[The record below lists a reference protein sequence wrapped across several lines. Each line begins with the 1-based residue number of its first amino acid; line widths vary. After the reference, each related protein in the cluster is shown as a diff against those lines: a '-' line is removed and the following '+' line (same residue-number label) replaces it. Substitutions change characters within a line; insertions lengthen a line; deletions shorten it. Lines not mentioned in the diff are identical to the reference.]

1 MPAGLTEADLAAA
14 LPDVTATLRLPGLI
28 DSAAIYRDRWGIPHI
43 RAENEHDLFFAQGFA
58 TAQDRLWHMDYDRRR
73 ALGRWAEIAGPDG
86 VDQDRLLRTA
96 GMGRT
101 ARLDYEAAG
110 AEARAMVDAY
120 TAGVNA
126 FMETTPTYPVEYKLL
141 DGTPEPWENW
151 HCIAVY
157 KMRNTLL
164 GTFEPK
170 LFRTRLALTIGP
182 ENAARLIKGYP
193 GGHLLTVPPGEVYQ
207 GPGVDGLEELSGA
220 LEDVNWLKETDAGSN
235 AWSISGELTRS
246 GLPLMGGDSH
256 RALDTPSVY
265 YQAHLS
271 CPDLSIVGSSV
282 PGMPGILHFCHNAHV
297 GWGMTYGNA
306 DTQDLFVE
314 RFRER
319 DGGREYQFRETWR
332 QAEVLHETI
341 AVRNAAPVEIEVTLT
356 HHGPVIA
363 GDPAAGYGIAISD
376 PGLIQGT
383 PWLDAARDAM
393 RATTVHELHDA
404 FRNWTDRVNNY
415 AVVDVRG
422 NFGYLHEGKI
432 PIRTE
437 ANGWRAVPGWTGEY
451 EWQGYI
457 PHDDLPRA
465 ICPRAGYAVTCN
477 QRVAGYD
484 YPYYVGLNFSPE
496 YRARR
501 LQLNILDL
509 NPGGAAVDDMARM
522 HADRTSIPAE
532 IFTEALLGIQPRD
545 TASERALAL
554 LREWDYRM
562 DRDLAQPTI
571 YSQTRLCATRVLAE
585 HLLGDMAAP
594 ALEGASGA
602 EAHIRLIVLEM
613 TLGIEN
619 GDESML
625 PDGRTWGDLLAESL
639 KQAVADLEDRLG
651 EDMTDWRWG
660 RVHHTRPRHPLS
672 TVFPECARLLDPPG
686 LPTHGDGDVPLAGGY
701 DVSEPFVATG
711 LSVNRY
717 IHDPSDWNNSRWIVP
732 LGASGH
738 PGSAHYADQA
748 QLWADVGYIPQLWDW
763 DTIVS
768 EAETRQRLEPQPV
781 QEKPESGET

>member
-14 LPDVTATLRLPGLI
+14 LPDVTATLRLSGLI
-28 DSAAIYRDRWGIPHI
+28 DSVAICRDRWGIPHV

-126 FMETTPTYPVEYKLL
+126 FMETTPAYPVEYKLL

-363 GDPAAGYGIAISD
+363 GDPAAGNGIAISD

-509 NPGGAAVDDMARM
+509 NPGGRRWTIWRGCTPTGPPFRPKSSPRRSLGFSLGTRRPSGRWRSCGSGTIAWTAIFRS
-522 HADRTSIPAE
+522 RRSIRRPACAPPGRLWSTCWA
-532 IFTEALLGIQPRD
+532 IWR
-545 TASERALAL
+545 L
-554 LREWDYRM
+554 LR
-562 DRDLAQPTI
+562 
-571 YSQTRLCATRVLAE
+571 
-585 HLLGDMAAP
+585 
-594 ALEGASGA
+594 
-602 EAHIRLIVLEM
+602 
-613 TLGIEN
+613 
-619 GDESML
+619 
-625 PDGRTWGDLLAESL
+625 
-639 KQAVADLEDRLG
+639 
-651 EDMTDWRWG
+651 WR
-660 RVHHTRPRHPLS
+660 
-672 TVFPECARLLDPPG
+672 G
-686 LPTHGDGDVPLAGGY
+686 LQ
-701 DVSEPFVATG
+701 E
-711 LSVNRY
+711 RKR
-717 IHDPSDWNNSRWIVP
+717 I
-732 LGASGH
+732 
-738 PGSAHYADQA
+738 SA
-748 QLWADVGYIPQLWDW
+748 
-763 DTIVS
+763 
-768 EAETRQRLEPQPV
+768 
-781 QEKPESGET
+781 

>member
-1 MPAGLTEADLAAA
+1 MPLELTEADLADA

-28 DSAAIYRDRWGIPHI
+28 DSVAIYRDRWGIPHVQ
-43 RAENEHDLFFAQGFA
+43 AENEHDLFFAQGFA
-58 TAQDRLWHMDYDRRR
+58 TAQDRLWQMDYDRRR
-73 ALGRWAEIAGPDG
+73 AQGRWAEIAGPDG
-86 VDQDRLLRTA
+86 VDQDRLLRAA

-101 ARLDYEAAG
+101 ASLDYEAAG

-126 FMETTPTYPVEYKLL
+126 FMDTSPAYPVEYKLL
-141 DGTPEPWENW
+141 DSTPERWENW

-193 GGHLLTVPPGEVYQ
+193 GGHLLTVPPGEVYR
-207 GPGVDGLEELSGA
+207 GPGVDGLEDLGRA
-220 LEDVNWLKETDAGSN
+220 LDDLNWLKEADAGSN
-235 AWSISGELTRS
+235 AWSVSGALTRS

-265 YQAHLS
+265 YQAHLT
-271 CPDLSIVGSSV
+271 CPDLSIIGYSV

-314 RFRER
+314 RFRDS
-319 DGGREYQFRETWR
+319 DGGREYAFGDTWR
-332 QAEVLHETI
+332 KAEVLHETI
-341 AVRNAAPVEIEVTLT
+341 AVRNAEPVGIEVTIT
-356 HHGPVIA
+356 HHGPVIT
-363 GDPAAGYGIAISD
+363 GDPSAGYGIAISD

-393 RATTVHELHDA
+393 RAASVQELHDA

-415 AVVDVRG
+415 AVVDVHG
-422 NFGYLHEGKI
+422 DFGYLHEGKI
-432 PIRTE
+432 PIRAE
-437 ANGWRAVPGWTGEY
+437 ANGWRVVPGWTGEY

-457 PHDDLPRA
+457 PQDDLPRA
-465 ICPRAGYAVTCN
+465 IRPRAGYAVTCN
-477 QRVAGYD
+477 QRVAGHD
-484 YPYYVGLNFSPE
+484 YPYYVGLCFSPE

-501 LQLNILDL
+501 IQLDILDL
-509 NPGGAAVDDMARM
+509 DPGTATVDDMASM
-522 HADRTSIPAE
+522 HADRTSIPAR
-532 IFTEALLGIQPRD
+532 IFTEALLKIRAPD
-545 TASERALAL
+545 EASGRALAL
-554 LREWDYRM
+554 LRGWDHRM
-562 DRDLAQPTI
+562 DRDLPQPTI
-571 YSQTRLCATRVLAE
+571 YSQTRLRATRALAE

-602 EAHIRLIVLEM
+602 EAHLRLIVLEM
-613 TLGIEN
+613 TLGLER

-625 PDGRTWGDLLAESL
+625 PVGCAWDDLLAESL
-639 KQAVADLEDRLG
+639 KRAVADLEDRLG
-651 EDMTDWRWG
+651 GDMAEWRWG

-672 TVFPECARLLDPPG
+672 RVFPECARLLDPPG

-711 LSVNRY
+711 MSVNRY
-717 IHDPSDWNNSRWIVP
+717 IHDPSDWSNSRWIVP

-763 DTIVS
+763 ETIVS
-768 EAETRQRLEPQPV
+768 EAETRQRLEP
-781 QEKPESGET
+781 

>member
-14 LPDVTATLRLPGLI
+14 LPDVTATLRLPGLV
-28 DSAAIYRDRWGIPHI
+28 DSAAIYRDRWGIPHV

-126 FMETTPTYPVEYKLL
+126 FMETTPAYPVEYKLL

-332 QAEVLHETI
+332 QAEVLHEAI

-465 ICPRAGYAVTCN
+465 IGPRAGYAVTCN

-768 EAETRQRLEPQPV
+768 EAETRQELNP
-781 QEKPESGET
+781 

>member
-1 MPAGLTEADLAAA
+1 MPLELTEADLADA
-14 LPDVTATLRLPGLI
+14 LPDVTTTLRLPGLI
-28 DSAAIYRDRWGIPHI
+28 DSVAIYRDRWGIPHI
-43 RAENEHDLFFAQGFA
+43 QAENEHDLFFAQGFA
-58 TAQDRLWHMDYDRRR
+58 TAQDRLWQMDYDRRR
-73 ALGRWAEIAGPDG
+73 AQGRWAEIAGPDG
-86 VDQDRLLRTA
+86 VDQDRLLRAA

-126 FMETTPTYPVEYKLL
+126 FIDTSPACPVEYKLL
-141 DGTPEPWENW
+141 DSTPERWENW

-193 GGHLLTVPPGEVYQ
+193 GGHLLTVPPGEVYR
-207 GPGVDGLEELSGA
+207 GPGVDGLEDLGRA
-220 LEDVNWLKETDAGSN
+220 LDDLNWLKEADAGSN
-235 AWSISGELTRS
+235 AWSVSGALTRS

-265 YQAHLS
+265 YQAHLT
-271 CPDLSIVGSSV
+271 CPDLSIIGYSV

-314 RFRER
+314 RFRDS
-319 DGGREYQFRETWR
+319 DGGREYAFGDTWR
-332 QAEVLHETI
+332 KAEVLHETI
-341 AVRNAAPVEIEVTLT
+341 AVRNAEPVGIEVTIT
-356 HHGPVIA
+356 HHGPVIT
-363 GDPAAGYGIAISD
+363 GDPSAGYGIAISD

-393 RATTVHELHDA
+393 RAASVQELHDA

-415 AVVDVRG
+415 AVVDVHG
-422 NFGYLHEGKI
+422 DFGYLHEGKI
-432 PIRTE
+432 PIRAE
-437 ANGWRAVPGWTGEY
+437 ANGWRVVPGWTGEY

-457 PHDDLPRA
+457 PQDDLPRA
-465 ICPRAGYAVTCN
+465 IRPRAGYAVTCN
-477 QRVAGYD
+477 QRVAGHD
-484 YPYYVGLNFSPE
+484 YPYYVGLCFSPE

-501 LQLNILDL
+501 IQLDILDL
-509 NPGGAAVDDMARM
+509 DPGTATVDDMASM
-522 HADRTSIPAE
+522 HADRTSIPAR
-532 IFTEALLGIQPRD
+532 IFTEALLKIRAPD
-545 TASERALAL
+545 EASGRALAL
-554 LREWDYRM
+554 LRGWDHRM
-562 DRDLAQPTI
+562 DRDLPQPTI
-571 YSQTRLCATRVLAE
+571 YSQTRLRATRTLAE

-602 EAHIRLIVLEM
+602 EAHLRLIVLEM
-613 TLGIEN
+613 TLGLER

-625 PDGRTWGDLLAESL
+625 PVGCAWDDLLAESL
-639 KQAVADLEDRLG
+639 KRAVADLEDRLG
-651 EDMTDWRWG
+651 GDMAEWRWG

-672 TVFPECARLLDPPG
+672 RVFPECARLLDPPG

-711 LSVNRY
+711 MSVNRY
-717 IHDPSDWNNSRWIVP
+717 IHDPSDWSNSRWIVP

-763 DTIVS
+763 ETIVS
-768 EAETRQRLEPQPV
+768 EAETRQRLEP
-781 QEKPESGET
+781 

>member
-126 FMETTPTYPVEYKLL
+126 FMETTPAYPVEYKLL

-271 CPDLSIVGSSV
+271 CPDFSIIGSSV

-532 IFTEALLGIQPRD
+532 IFTKALLGIQPRD

-602 EAHIRLIVLEM
+602 EAHVRLIVLEM

-768 EAETRQRLEPQPV
+768 EAETRQELNP
-781 QEKPESGET
+781 